1 LIADGFTVNLH
12 YSPVYRQTYYERM
25 GFKSGY
31 CPAAE
36 RYFTETIS
44 LPIFPSLA
52 TTDQDRVIA
61 ALTKVMM

>member
-1 LIADGFTVNLH
+1 MADGFNVNLH
-12 YSPVYRQTYYERM
+12 YIPVYRQPYYESM

-36 RYFTETIS
+36 SYYRETIS
-44 LPIFPSLA
+44 LPIFSSLA

-61 ALTKVMM
+61 TLTKVMA